1 MSLWISGG
9 RRAFQEAGGA
19 DAKALEQEL
28 AMNELGWGEG
38 RSEGL
43 TGAQILQRL
52 GGQDEDCEFY
62 SV

>member
-1 MSLWISGG
+1 MSLWIFGG

-19 DAKALEQEL
+19 GAKALGQEL
-28 AMNELGWGEG
+28 AMNELGWGEV

-43 TGAQILQRL
+43 TGAQIFQKL
-52 GGQDEDCEFY
+52 GGQDQDCEFY